1 MTLLQ
6 RKETILTPPDYFE
19 AFNEV
24 GHVLQYGDDWKVY
37 DFKALSKIAVKT
49 QPRFRITDAKV
60 LEVVP
65 ESSKMT
71 VRNFY
76 AATKCQ
82 HAILKRETR
91 LTLLVSKQLPP
102 INTVKAMKKRGVLQL
117 LQAMGQNG
125 VAEVMDYYRPICEEA
140 ESNVDESDDD
150 EALIIRIEH
159 SW

>member
-1 MTLLQ
+1 MVNKTFFCLKNNLISGGALARLWCEPPSLILLQ
-6 RKETILTPPDYFE
+6 RKETILTPSEYFE

-24 GHVLQYGDDWKVY
+24 GYILQYGDDWKVY

-49 QPRFRITDAKV
+49 QPGFRITDAKV

-76 AATKCQ
+76 AAAECP

-91 LTLLVSKQLPP
+91 LTSLVAKELPP
-102 INTVKAMKKRGVLQL
+102 TNIVEAVKKRDVLQL

-125 VAEVMDYYRPICEEA
+125 IAEVMDY
-140 ESNVDESDDD
+140 
-150 EALIIRIEH
+150 
-159 SW
+159 